1 MEGPGGCS
9 VGVSSHSLDVGLR
22 RPVMTGLPLW
32 VTIADLFVKVAVQ
45 PLSHSCPIDM
55 REPEAREGKTWTS
68 LAAGGKCG
76 SLSFALCVA

>member
-1 MEGPGGCS
+1 M

-22 RPVMTGLPLW
+22 RPVMTGFPW
-32 VTIADLFVKVAVQ
+32 RVMIADLLVKVAVQ
-45 PLSHSCPIDM
+45 PLSQSCPIDM

-68 LAAGGKCG
+68 FAAGGKFG